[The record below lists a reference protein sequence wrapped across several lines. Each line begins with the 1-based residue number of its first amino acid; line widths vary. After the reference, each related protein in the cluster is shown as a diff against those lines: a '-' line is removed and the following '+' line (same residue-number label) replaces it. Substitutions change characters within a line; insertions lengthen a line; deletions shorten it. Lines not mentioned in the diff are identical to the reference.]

1 MQPTIE
7 PMRGHDI
14 EVVARLRIAAFFE
27 GTGRTL
33 EEDAAGLRNLLTSD
47 GLEKA
52 LVARV
57 NDVPIGTCLLV
68 RHELE
73 PAHDLTPWLAGLVV
87 DAGHRGKGTGTA
99 LVKAIEAHAASA
111 GVETLYLYTWQAR
124 EFYAAL
130 GWDAVELCEQ
140 DGETMMLMSR
150 RLDHNV
156 PRR

>member
-1 MQPTIE
+1 MQPTID

-33 EEDAAGLRNLLTSD
+33 EEDAAGIRNLLTSD
-47 GLEKA
+47 GLETA

-57 NDVPIGTCLLV
+57 NDVPVGTCLLV

-87 DAGHRGKGTGTA
+87 DACHRGKGTGTA
-99 LVKAIEAHAASA
+99 LVRAIEAHAASA
-111 GVETLYLYTWQAR
+111 GVEILYLYTWEAR
-124 EFYAAL
+124 TFYKAL
-130 GWDAVELCEQ
+130 GWEAVEVCEQ
-140 DGETMMLMSR
+140 DGEPMMLMSR
-150 RLDHNV
+150 RLAQSF
-156 PRR
+156 PKR